1 MPFRGLFLRTRS
13 SLTPTTPLRYSLFLD
28 LHLLKRTQAAEQLMR
43 FSLSPIAMTPGS
55 FPSLIVNPYD
65 TPSLLPGVQR
75 LRCCTPSSG
84 MACLLLTKV
93 RQSLGCS
100 PCVHADFTP
109 TTLLRYVRLPLFSGD
124 YCMVTSGQ
132 RQRTSVALHGQRL
145 RFRPCTPLISYP
157 IPHPSGILGHNGCAD
172 VLRMLAGCGLH
183 KERQSLVFVLAFT
196 QFSFSHRPIKVR
208 LYSCPPYGT
217 CQSAHRLTDRQEP
230 GKKGTHTQSASC
242 SDTELRLC
250 LNNLYLPPDTRIE

>member
-1 MPFRGLFLRTRS
+1 MPFRGLFFRTRS
-13 SLTPTTPLRYSLFLD
+13 SLTPTTLLRYSLFLD

-75 LRCCTPSSG
+75 LHCCTPSSG

-145 RFRPCTPLISYP
+145 RFRPCTSLISYP

-172 VLRMLAGCGLH
+172 VLRMLAGRGLH
-183 KERQSLVFVLAFT
+183 KERQSLVSHFCVHAVLF
-196 QFSFSHRPIKVR
+196 
-208 LYSCPPYGT
+208 
-217 CQSAHRLTDRQEP
+217 
-230 GKKGTHTQSASC
+230 
-242 SDTELRLC
+242 
-250 LNNLYLPPDTRIE
+250 LPPPHQGTGCILAPIRHLSVCSQAYRQARAGQERHTYPNPNHAPIRS

>member
-1 MPFRGLFLRTRS
+1 MPFRGVYLRSRS

-75 LRCCTPSSG
+75 LCCCTPSSG

-157 IPHPSGILGHNGCAD
+157 IPHPAGILGHNGCAD

-196 QFSFSHRPIKVR
+196 QFSFSHRPIKVPAVFLPSLR
-208 LYSCPPYGT
+208 HLSVCSQAYRQARAGQERHTYPIRIMLRYG
-217 CQSAHRLTDRQEP
+217 AKAMP
-230 GKKGTHTQSASC
+230 
-242 SDTELRLC
+242 
-250 LNNLYLPPDTRIE
+250 

>member
-1 MPFRGLFLRTRS
+1 MPFRGLFFRTRS
-13 SLTPTTPLRYSLFLD
+13 SLTPTTLLRYSLFLD

-55 FPSLIVNPYD
+55 FPPLIVNPYD

-75 LRCCTPSSG
+75 LHCCTPSSG

-124 YCMVTSGQ
+124 YCMVTS
-132 RQRTSVALHGQRL
+132 
-145 RFRPCTPLISYP
+145 
-157 IPHPSGILGHNGCAD
+157 
-172 VLRMLAGCGLH
+172 
-183 KERQSLVFVLAFT
+183 
-196 QFSFSHRPIKVR
+196 
-208 LYSCPPYGT
+208 
-217 CQSAHRLTDRQEP
+217 
-230 GKKGTHTQSASC
+230 
-242 SDTELRLC
+242 
-250 LNNLYLPPDTRIE
+250 